1 MIIADTFAELLGATA
16 NDSHAFAFKI
26 FIHIV
31 MARVS
36 NMITANN
43 YRKPIT

>member
-1 MIIADTFAELLGATA
+1 MIVADTFAELVGAAT
-16 NDSHAFAFKI
+16 NDGHAFAFKI